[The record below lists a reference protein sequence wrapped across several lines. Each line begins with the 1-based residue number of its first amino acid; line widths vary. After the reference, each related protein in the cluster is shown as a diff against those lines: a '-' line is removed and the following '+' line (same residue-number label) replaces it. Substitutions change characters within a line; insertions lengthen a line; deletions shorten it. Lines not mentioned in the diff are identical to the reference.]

1 MIDSPQSL
9 PSDLFYRKHKPM
21 VFHGLYGAVYGNSMS
36 AKKSRYSE
44 TASLKDDCDATMS
57 KVNILLVTNYVTQG

>member
-1 MIDSPQSL
+1 
-9 PSDLFYRKHKPM
+9 M